1 MYDSSLRDDRQHR
14 VRQRNGGV
22 PASTRGRVGSSVVAR
37 RPARRQSS
45 YRHRADRPPPT
56 TARACG
62 DLSSGKWVK
71 DPPMFVEHGRQD
83 KQYSSKEASK
93 GCRNIGRESGRKSR
107 RNVAENELQSGVK
120 IPQKMRPESRE
131 KVAHKAAKKC
141 AKKWS
146 RNCPLKRENP

>member
-1 MYDSSLRDDRQHR
+1 MTEVCGTTGSTACG
-14 VRQRNGGV
+14 NGGV
-22 PASTRGRVGSSVVAR
+22 PHPRAGAQGPRLSPAAPRGARVLTGTVPTAHHPPRRERAVICPAENGSKTRRCLWNTAVKTNNIR
-37 RPARRQSS
+37 RRKPR
-45 YRHRADRPPPT
+45 
-56 TARACG
+56 
-62 DLSSGKWVK
+62 
-71 DPPMFVEHGRQD
+71 
-83 KQYSSKEASK
+83 K